1 MFKEQSRKITQILKI
16 TAGSKL
22 KPHQFV
28 GIMHAKIAALWWTKD
43 TAVHYNS
50 LEAFPDEI
58 PIRGLGKRK
67 SAEQEEAV
75 EMAKYDLLANAKYGP
90 FNNPWEQV
98 DPMR

>member
-1 MFKEQSRKITQILKI
+1 M
-16 TAGSKL
+16 

-28 GIMHAKIAALWWTKD
+28 SNMHAKIAALRWTKD

-50 LEAFPDEI
+50 WEAFPDEI
-58 PIRGLGKRK
+58 SIRGFGKWK
-67 SAEQEEAV
+67 SAEQKRAV

-90 FNNPWEQV
+90 FNNPWGQV